1 MKAYAYEHTMKKD
14 GVLSLTDL
22 PFSVGEK
29 IEIVIIS
36 HSQLKNKAKR
46 YPFWGKSV
54 QYLNPTEP
62 VAEKDWGLYG

>member
-14 GVLSLTDL
+14 GMLSLTNL

-36 HSQLKNKAKR
+36 HSKFKNKTES

-54 QYLNPTEP
+54 QYLNPTES
-62 VAEKDWGLYG
+62 VAEEDWGLYK